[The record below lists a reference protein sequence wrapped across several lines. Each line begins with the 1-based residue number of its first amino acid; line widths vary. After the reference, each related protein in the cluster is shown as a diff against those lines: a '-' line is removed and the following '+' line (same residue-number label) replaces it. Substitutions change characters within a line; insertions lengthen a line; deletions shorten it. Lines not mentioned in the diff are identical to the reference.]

1 MQFVIICHDIPNG
14 FDKRQAARPAH
25 LDYLKEQDAVV
36 LAAGPFLDD
45 EERMIGS
52 LFIVDVADRAAAQAF
67 SDNDPFTRQ
76 GILAHRE
83 IRRWRWGVKPPKA

>member
-1 MQFVIICHDIPNG
+1 
-14 FDKRQAARPAH
+14 
-25 LDYLKEQDAVV
+25 
-36 LAAGPFLDD
+36 
-45 EERMIGS
+45 MIGS

-76 GILAHRE
+76 GIFAHRE